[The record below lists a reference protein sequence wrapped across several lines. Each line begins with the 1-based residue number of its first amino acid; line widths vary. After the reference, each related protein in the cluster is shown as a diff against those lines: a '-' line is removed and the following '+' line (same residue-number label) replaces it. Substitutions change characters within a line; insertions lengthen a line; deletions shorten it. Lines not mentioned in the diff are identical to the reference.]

1 MFVRVIGLRKGAPF
15 YHVAP
20 SIDVDYPRPTR
31 ICQKSRVFRVG
42 RKGIVFGRWKE
53 THFEEDESLRMFM
66 RADLS
71 KSPAVWGTLTAEHER
86 LAQAQGGNLIHRP

>member
-1 MFVRVIGLRKGAPF
+1 MFVRVISLRSGAPL

-20 SIDVDYPRPTR
+20 SIDVDYPKPTR
-31 ICQKSRVFRVG
+31 ICQNSHVIRLF
-42 RKGIVFGRWKE
+42 RKGIVFGKWKE
-53 THFEEDESLRMFM
+53 TSLEEEESLRMFM

-86 LAQAQGGNLIHRP
+86 LAQAKGGNLIHRP